1 VTALLAKATDRLVI
15 LCLVIHFIRAV
26 AMKPMEFIDLPLLAF
41 TIIASTMEL
50 GLHSKKVDRQ
60 QKTTEAMCFENC
72 LLKIQFQL
80 SPRFLLEPTLE
91 AAIKLLTFIVTV
103 EGFK

>member
-103 EGFK
+103 VGFK